1 MKKLSIISFI
11 ILCSLNSKAQI
22 TVNTLNNV
30 GVGTSAPATMLDVNG
45 PINISSGAISY
56 STPPQTSSNTLSYG
70 LFPHSNVGIG
80 LYSFAGGISFWGGA
94 TPAEY
99 MRIMNGNVSIGTT
112 STPEVLTINGNIRG
126 NVGGGALQINT
137 SNIVAGTYN
146 TNAYVQIGPQ
156 NGGYCHMYTNTNV
169 FAFNQSICT
178 TTGYIGSY
186 YSGSLYL
193 SAGITSANPKGT
205 VGIAVWQ
212 NGYVSIGPGIPIG
225 GGISYLLDL
234 GTSTNSTIRASNIV
248 YNSDSTLKTNIQ
260 NLTGST
266 ATLLLLQGK
275 SYKFK
280 PNATTSNLSTKT
292 LNTTSLSDTSK
303 INPINNFNDTINTNR
318 IHYGFLAQD
327 IQKIYPDL
335 VYTDKQ
341 GVMGIDY
348 TGFIAILAQSI
359 KEQNTVITNL
369 QSTNTKLQNSVTTIQ
384 TNITNLQTSNASL
397 QATNANLQTTN
408 ASIQAAITALQASV
422 AALQK
427 KVNAL

>member
-186 YSGSLYL
+186 YSGSLY
-193 SAGITSANPKGT
+193 
-205 VGIAVWQ
+205 
-212 NGYVSIGPGIPIG
+212 
-225 GGISYLLDL
+225 
-234 GTSTNSTIRASNIV
+234 R
-248 YNSDSTLKTNIQ
+248 
-260 NLTGST
+260 
-266 ATLLLLQGK
+266 
-275 SYKFK
+275 
-280 PNATTSNLSTKT
+280 
-292 LNTTSLSDTSK
+292 
-303 INPINNFNDTINTNR
+303 
-318 IHYGFLAQD
+318 
-327 IQKIYPDL
+327 
-335 VYTDKQ
+335 
-341 GVMGIDY
+341 
-348 TGFIAILAQSI
+348 
-359 KEQNTVITNL
+359 
-369 QSTNTKLQNSVTTIQ
+369 
-384 TNITNLQTSNASL
+384 
-397 QATNANLQTTN
+397 
-408 ASIQAAITALQASV
+408 
-422 AALQK
+422 
-427 KVNAL
+427 